1 MAGAAKPM
9 GTTRERLWLLG
20 LLGFLVVPGA
30 LAVALG
36 VFGPVLPDPVEFHVA
51 DDDSL
56 SGTEVRVD
64 RVSVGEDAPR
74 TVQRRTLD
82 GGRDVVV
89 FETRTAGAY
98 AVLISAGSQT
108 CTRTV
113 TVRRR
118 GERLEPNVR
127 RPVDGGECPVS
138 FFVQ

>member
-1 MAGAAKPM
+1 ME
-9 GTTRERLWLLG
+9 TTRERLWLLG
-20 LLGFLVVPGA
+20 LLAFLVVPGS

-36 VFGPVLPDPVEFHVA
+36 AFGPVLPDPVAFHVA

-56 SGTEVRVD
+56 SGVEVRVD
-64 RVSVGEDAPR
+64 RVWVGDDAPR

-82 GGRDVVV
+82 GGDDVVV

-98 AVLISAGSQT
+98 MVLLSVKSQT

-118 GERLEPNVR
+118 DGALESNVR
-127 RPVDGGECPVS
+127 RPADGGECPVS
-138 FFVQ
+138 FFVE